1 MLRGGRRLLTSQTIC
16 QGVGMVHPVWVVMVE
31 EVLLIFLG
39 LDCFQPSTLW
49 DYRVPVIKV
58 SLTEGTWLFHFGLLR
73 VARYSFSGSMP
84 PKFEHKLRLHKQRF
98 GKIATTVVLCKDE
111 TLLRSGLQ

>member
-31 EVLLIFLG
+31 EVLLIFLD
-39 LDCFQPSTLW
+39 LDCFQPLTLW

-84 PKFEHKLRLHKQRF
+84 PKFDMSINYVSINKDLEKLSPQLY
-98 GKIATTVVLCKDE
+98 
-111 TLLRSGLQ
+111 